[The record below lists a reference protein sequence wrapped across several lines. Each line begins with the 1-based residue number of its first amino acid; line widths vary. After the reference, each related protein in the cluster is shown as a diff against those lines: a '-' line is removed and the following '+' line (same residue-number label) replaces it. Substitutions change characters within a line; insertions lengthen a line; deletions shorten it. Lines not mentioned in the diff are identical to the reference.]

1 MLRTWVRE
9 HSASCAKVL
18 EFDCPA
24 EVVPAEGKI
33 LEILGGPEEI
43 LEDFIKQNEGNR
55 SRPKLGESPKPWIFL
70 HFIENPLESV
80 VFIEFQLKSGVPS
93 NLTKMNSIGLNSEI
107 NLFFKGRSYL
117 LVMNRLIA
125 R

>member
-1 MLRTWVRE
+1 M
-9 HSASCAKVL
+9 
-18 EFDCPA
+18 
-24 EVVPAEGKI
+24 
-33 LEILGGPEEI
+33 EIHWGA
-43 LEDFIKQNEGNR
+43 
-55 SRPKLGESPKPWIFL
+55 
-70 HFIENPLESV
+70 
-80 VFIEFQLKSGVPS
+80 GVPS